1 MVQAGKDL
9 PLERHQG
16 AYALQKQ
23 LMEAIAADQHLAHL
37 GSDAFRCAPA

>member
-23 LMEAIAADQHLAHL
+23 LMEALAADL